1 MLNTTICHEDDSLR
15 SYVAKFIE
23 QYFKRNHIQY
33 KISCCPS
40 LHNLTTRFHPIDLL
54 FTDIIFSDKT
64 EMSTLLKIRKQHPS
78 MMMVIL
84 TNNNEYAIQGY
95 KLGILRYIMKEQL
108 EHELSHC
115 MDRNH
120 VQTLPVGDAESHG
133 DVFFK
138 QARLESITSQ
148 WDAGDVDHTRF
159 GWLSALEDETLYN
172 KLRALSDKDLEL
184 LTLLYVDG
192 FQQADIARRMNCSRN
207 AVHKRL
213 KKIKKILKK
222 G

>member
-1 MLNTTICHEDDSLR
+1 MYTEGVESGD
-15 SYVAKFIE
+15 AKQMPNRWISTGE
-23 QYFKRNHIQY
+23 VGLTPTHLLHIAA
-33 KISCCPS
+33 PH
-40 LHNLTTRFHPIDLL
+40 LH
-54 FTDIIFSDKT
+54 SDCT
-64 EMSTLLKIRKQHPS
+64 NI
-78 MMMVIL
+78 VIVRMEVWFCSER
-84 TNNNEYAIQGY
+84 TY
-95 KLGILRYIMKEQL
+95 
-108 EHELSHC
+108 
-115 MDRNH
+115 RNH

-184 LTLLYVDG
+184 LTLLCVDG

>member
-1 MLNTTICHEDDSLR
+1 MPNRWISTGEVGLTPTHLL
-15 SYVAKFIE
+15 
-23 QYFKRNHIQY
+23 HIAA
-33 KISCCPS
+33 PH
-40 LHNLTTRFHPIDLL
+40 LH
-54 FTDIIFSDKT
+54 SDCTNIVIVRMEAT
-64 EMSTLLKIRKQHPS
+64 EVEYRAAGMSEK
-78 MMMVIL
+78 
-84 TNNNEYAIQGY
+84 AIQD
-95 KLGILRYIMKEQL
+95 MKNYDWQWFCSERTY
-108 EHELSHC
+108 
-115 MDRNH
+115 RNH

-184 LTLLYVDG
+184 LTLLCVDG